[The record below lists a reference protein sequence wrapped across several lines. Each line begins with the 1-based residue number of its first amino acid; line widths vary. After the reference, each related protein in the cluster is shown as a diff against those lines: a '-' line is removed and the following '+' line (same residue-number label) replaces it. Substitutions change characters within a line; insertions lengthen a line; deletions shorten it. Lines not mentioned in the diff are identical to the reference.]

1 MGNTADI
8 SPEIGEETPESR
20 KGVVLMEF
28 SLSTKKAG
36 VDELPVVP
44 LLLAVST
51 SDSQKVV

>member
-51 SDSQKVV
+51 SDSQKVI